1 MNRRVALAVGA
12 DVLSI
17 MLFVIIGRR
26 NHNESTSSIRGI
38 AEVAAPF
45 LIALALGWFAQR
57 LWTRPLRVERG
68 IILWLITVV
77 FGLIL
82 RRSMF
87 DRGIA
92 LPFIIVATLFIGV
105 LLVGWRLAANRWIDR
120 RGSTPRA

>member
-38 AEVAAPF
+38 VEVAAPF

-92 LPFIIVATLFIGV
+92 LPFIIVATLFLGV

-120 RGSTPRA
+120 RGSTLRA